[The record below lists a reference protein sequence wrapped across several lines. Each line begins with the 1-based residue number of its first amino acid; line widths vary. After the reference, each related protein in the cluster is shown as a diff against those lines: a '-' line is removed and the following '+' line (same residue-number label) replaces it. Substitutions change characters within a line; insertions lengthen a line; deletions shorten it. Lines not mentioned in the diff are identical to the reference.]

1 MLFYKI
7 CEDQRCD
14 NHIVGTFKLTIY
26 HNVDINYIVNNFL
39 GGAVMSY
46 YVGIDLH
53 SDNNYIGIIDKK
65 DCRILSKKLP
75 NDLDTVLN
83 TLKPFKSKIK
93 GVVVE
98 STYNWYWL
106 VDGLMDKKYKVYL
119 ANPSQMQQY
128 SGMKYTDD
136 KWDSFWLAHML
147 RLGILPEGYIY
158 PKDIR
163 PIRDLLRKRMM
174 LVQHR
179 TAYILSLQSM
189 VNRNTGRK
197 LKSNETKKLDE
208 GALNIIFS
216 DKYLVMSAQSNCN
229 VMEFLNGQI
238 DTIEKAVIKE
248 VKLRYPFKKLLTV
261 PGIGNILGITIML
274 ESGYMNRFEAVSNY
288 SSYCRCVSSKKVSN
302 GKKKGENNKKNGNKY
317 LAWAYV
323 EAANFMRR
331 YCPQARS
338 WHQRKVSKTNQTV
351 ATKAL
356 SNKIARACYFIIKD
370 QTDFD
375 PEMLFK

>member
-1 MLFYKI
+1 
-7 CEDQRCD
+7 
-14 NHIVGTFKLTIY
+14 
-26 HNVDINYIVNNFL
+26 
-39 GGAVMSY
+39 MSY

-53 SDNNYIGIIDKK
+53 SDNNFIGIIDKK

-75 NDLDTVLN
+75 NDLDMVLN
-83 TLKPFKSKIK
+83 TLKPFKRKIK

-106 VDGLMDKKYKVYL
+106 VDGLVDKKYNVHL

-158 PKDIR
+158 PKEIR

-174 LVQHR
+174 LVQQK
-179 TAYILSLQSM
+179 TAHMLSLQSM
-189 VNRNTGRK
+189 INRNTGRK
-197 LKSNETKKLDE
+197 SNANEIKKLGE
-208 GALNIIFS
+208 KELKKIFP
-216 DKYLVMSAQSNCN
+216 DKHLVMSAQSNSE
-229 VMEFLNGQI
+229 VIGFLTSQI

-248 VKLRYPFKKLLTV
+248 VRLRYPFEKLLTV
-261 PGIGNILGITIML
+261 PGIGNTLGITIML
-274 ESGYMNRFEAVSNY
+274 ETGDINRFQEVSNY
-288 SSYCRCVSSKKVSN
+288 SSYCRCVASQKISN
-302 GKKKGENNKKNGNKY
+302 GKMKGENNKKNGNKY

-323 EAANFMRR
+323 EAANFVRR

-338 WHQRKVSKTNQTV
+338 WYQRKVSKTNQIV

-370 QTDFD
+370 QTEFD
-375 PEMLFK
+375 SKMLFK

>member
-1 MLFYKI
+1 
-7 CEDQRCD
+7 
-14 NHIVGTFKLTIY
+14 
-26 HNVDINYIVNNFL
+26 
-39 GGAVMSY
+39 MSY

-75 NDLDTVLN
+75 NDLDMVLN
-83 TLKPFKSKIK
+83 TLKPFKRMIK

-106 VDGLMDKKYKVYL
+106 VDGLMDKKYNVHL

-174 LVQHR
+174 LVQQR
-179 TAYILSLQSM
+179 TAHILSLQSM
-189 VNRNTGRK
+189 INRNTGRK
-197 LKSNETKKLDE
+197 SNVNEIKKLSE
-208 GALNIIFS
+208 KELKIMFS
-216 DKYLVMSAQSNCN
+216 DKHLVMSAQSNCE
-229 VMEFLNGQI
+229 VIEFLNGQI
-238 DTIEKAVIKE
+238 VAIEKTVIKE
-248 VKLRYPFKKLLTV
+248 VKLRYPFEKLLTV
-261 PGIGNILGITIML
+261 PGICDILGITIML
-274 ESGYMNRFEAVSNY
+274 ESGDINRFQSVSNY

-331 YCPQARS
+331 FCQQARS
-338 WHQRKVSKTNQTV
+338 WHQRKASKTNQIV

-356 SNKIARACYFIIKD
+356 SNKTARACYFIIKD
-370 QTDFD
+370 QTVFD

>member
-1 MLFYKI
+1 
-7 CEDQRCD
+7 
-14 NHIVGTFKLTIY
+14 
-26 HNVDINYIVNNFL
+26 
-39 GGAVMSY
+39 MSY
-46 YVGIDLH
+46 YVGVDLH
-53 SDNNYIGIIDKK
+53 SDNSFIGIIDKK

-75 NDLDTVLN
+75 NDLDMILN
-83 TLKPFKSKIK
+83 TLKPFKRKIK

-106 VDGLMDKKYKVYL
+106 VDGLMDKKYKVHL

-174 LVQHR
+174 LVQQR
-179 TAYILSLQSM
+179 TAHVLSLQSM

-197 LKSNETKKLDE
+197 LKAGETKKLGE
-208 GALNIIFS
+208 GELNILFS
-216 DKYLVMSAQSNCN
+216 DKHLVMSAQSNCE
-229 VMEFLNGQI
+229 VIEFLNGRT
-238 DTIEKAVIKE
+238 DTIEKTVIKE
-248 VKLRYPFKKLLTV
+248 VKLRYPFEKLLTV

-274 ESGYMNRFEAVSNY
+274 ESGDLNRFQEVSNY

-302 GKKKGENNKKNGNKY
+302 GKKKGENNKKNGNNY

-338 WHQRKVSKTNQTV
+338 WHQHKASKTNQIV

-375 PEMLFK
+375 PKMLFK

>member
-1 MLFYKI
+1 
-7 CEDQRCD
+7 
-14 NHIVGTFKLTIY
+14 
-26 HNVDINYIVNNFL
+26 
-39 GGAVMSY
+39 MSY

-53 SDNNYIGIIDKK
+53 SDNNFIGIIDKK
-65 DCRILSKKLP
+65 DCRILSKRLP
-75 NDLDTVLN
+75 NDLGTILN
-83 TLKPFKSKIK
+83 TLKPFKRKIE

-106 VDGLMDKKYKVYL
+106 VDGLMDKKYKVHL

-174 LVQHR
+174 LVQQR
-179 TAYILSLQSM
+179 TAHVLSLQSM

-197 LKSNETKKLDE
+197 LKARETKKLSE
-208 GALNIIFS
+208 GELNILFS
-216 DKYLVMSAQSNCN
+216 DKHLVMSAQSNCE
-229 VMEFLNGQI
+229 VIEFLNGRI
-238 DTIEKAVIKE
+238 DAIEKTVIKE
-248 VKLRYPFKKLLTV
+248 VKLRYPFEKLLTV
-261 PGIGNILGITIML
+261 PGIGDILGITIML
-274 ESGYMNRFEAVSNY
+274 ESGELNRFQEVSNY

-338 WHQRKVSKTNQTV
+338 WHQRKASKTNQIV

-375 PEMLFK
+375 PKMLFK

>member
-1 MLFYKI
+1 
-7 CEDQRCD
+7 
-14 NHIVGTFKLTIY
+14 
-26 HNVDINYIVNNFL
+26 
-39 GGAVMSY
+39 MSY

-53 SDNNYIGIIDKK
+53 SDNNFIGIIDKK
-65 DCRILSKKLP
+65 NSRILSKKLP
-75 NDLDTVLN
+75 NDLEMVLN
-83 TLKPFKSKIK
+83 TLKPFKRKIK
-93 GVVVE
+93 GIVVE

-106 VDGLMDKKYKVYL
+106 VDGLMGKKYKVHL

-158 PKDIR
+158 PKEIR
-163 PIRDLLRKRMM
+163 PIRDLLRKRLM
-174 LVQHR
+174 LVQQR
-179 TAYILSLQSM
+179 TAHVLSLQSM
-189 VNRNTGRK
+189 INRNTGRK
-197 LKSNETKKLDE
+197 SNVNEIKKLCE
-208 GALNIIFS
+208 EELNILFS
-216 DKYLVMSAQSNCN
+216 DKHLVMSAQSNSE
-229 VMEFLNGQI
+229 VIAFLNGQT
-238 DTIEKAVIKE
+238 DMIEKAVIKE
-248 VKLRYPFKKLLTV
+248 VKLRYPFEKLLTV

-274 ESGYMNRFEAVSNY
+274 ETGDINRFQKVSNY
-288 SSYCRCVSSKKVSN
+288 SSYCRCVASTKVSN

-338 WHQRKVSKTNQTV
+338 WHQRKASKTNQIV

-370 QTDFD
+370 QTEFD
-375 PEMLFK
+375 TKMLFK

>member
-1 MLFYKI
+1 
-7 CEDQRCD
+7 
-14 NHIVGTFKLTIY
+14 
-26 HNVDINYIVNNFL
+26 
-39 GGAVMSY
+39 
-46 YVGIDLH
+46 
-53 SDNNYIGIIDKK
+53 
-65 DCRILSKKLP
+65 
-75 NDLDTVLN
+75 
-83 TLKPFKSKIK
+83 
-93 GVVVE
+93 
-98 STYNWYWL
+98 
-106 VDGLMDKKYKVYL
+106 
-119 ANPSQMQQY
+119 MQQY

-197 LKSNETKKLDE
+197 LKGSETKKLGVGE
-208 GALNIIFS
+208 LSTMFS
-216 DKYLVMSAQSNCN
+216 DKHLVMSAQSNCN

-238 DTIEKAVIKE
+238 GAIEKAVIKE
-248 VKLRYPFKKLLTV
+248 VKLRYPFEQLLTV

-274 ESGYMNRFEAVSNY
+274 ETGDINRFQSVSNY

-323 EAANFMRR
+323 EAANFMKR

-338 WHQRKVSKTNQTV
+338 WHQRKVSKTNQIV

-356 SNKIARACYFIIKD
+356 SNKVARACYFIVKD

-375 PEMLFK
+375 SGMLFR

>member
-1 MLFYKI
+1 
-7 CEDQRCD
+7 
-14 NHIVGTFKLTIY
+14 
-26 HNVDINYIVNNFL
+26 
-39 GGAVMSY
+39 MSY

-65 DCRILSKKLP
+65 DCRILSKKIP
-75 NDLDTVLN
+75 NDLDMVLN
-83 TLKPFKSKIK
+83 TLKPFKRKIK

-106 VDGLMDKKYKVYL
+106 VDGLMDKKYKVHL

-174 LVQHR
+174 LVQQR
-179 TAYILSLQSM
+179 TAHILSLQSM
-189 VNRNTGRK
+189 INRNTGRK
-197 LKSNETKKLDE
+197 SNVNEIKKLGDKD
-208 GALNIIFS
+208 LKVIFS
-216 DKYLVMSAQSNCN
+216 DKHLVMSAQSNN
-229 VMEFLNGQI
+229 EVIGFFNSQI
-238 DTIEKAVIKE
+238 NTIEKAVIKE
-248 VKLRYPFKKLLTV
+248 VKLRYPFEKLLTV
-261 PGIGNILGITIML
+261 PGIGNILGMTIML
-274 ESGYMNRFEAVSNY
+274 ETGDINRFQEVSNY

-302 GKKKGENNKKNGNKY
+302 GKKKGENNKKNGNRY

-338 WHQRKVSKTNQTV
+338 WYQRKMSKTNQIV

-356 SNKIARACYFIIKD
+356 SNKIARACYFIVKD
-370 QTDFD
+370 QADFD
-375 PEMLFK
+375 SEMLFR

>member
-1 MLFYKI
+1 
-7 CEDQRCD
+7 
-14 NHIVGTFKLTIY
+14 
-26 HNVDINYIVNNFL
+26 
-39 GGAVMSY
+39 MSY

-53 SDNNYIGIIDKK
+53 SDSNLIGIIDKK
-65 DCRILSKKLP
+65 DCRILSKKVP
-75 NDLDTVLN
+75 NDLDMVLN
-83 TLKPFKSKIK
+83 TLKPFKKKIK

-106 VDGLMDKKYKVYL
+106 VDGLMDKNYKVHL

-147 RLGILPEGYIY
+147 RLDILPEGYIY
-158 PKDIR
+158 PKDDR

-174 LVQHR
+174 LVEQR
-179 TAYILSLQSM
+179 TAHVLSLQSM
-189 VNRNTGRK
+189 INRNTG
-197 LKSNETKKLDE
+197 KKLNVNEIKKLGDKD
-208 GALNIIFS
+208 LKIIFS
-216 DKYLVMSAQSNCN
+216 DKHLVISAQSNN
-229 VMEFLNGQI
+229 EVIGFLNNQI
-238 DTIEKAVIKE
+238 NTIEKAVIK
-248 VKLRYPFKKLLTV
+248 VVTLRYPFEKLLTV
-261 PGIGNILGITIML
+261 PGIGNILGMTIML
-274 ESGYMNRFEAVSNY
+274 ETGDINRFQEVSNY
-288 SSYCRCVSSKKVSN
+288 SSYCRCVSSKKISN

-331 YCPQARS
+331 YCPEARS
-338 WHQRKVSKTNQTV
+338 WHQRKVSKTNQIV

-370 QTDFD
+370 QTEFGAKI
-375 PEMLFK
+375 LFM

>member
-1 MLFYKI
+1 
-7 CEDQRCD
+7 
-14 NHIVGTFKLTIY
+14 
-26 HNVDINYIVNNFL
+26 
-39 GGAVMSY
+39 MSY

-53 SDNNYIGIIDKK
+53 SDNNFIGIIDKK

-75 NDLDTVLN
+75 NDLDMVLN
-83 TLKPFKSKIK
+83 TLKPFKRKIK
-93 GVVVE
+93 GVVIE

-106 VDGLMDKKYKVYL
+106 VDGLMDKKYNVHL

-197 LKSNETKKLDE
+197 LKASETKKLGE
-208 GALNIIFS
+208 EELNIMFS
-216 DKYLVMSAQSNCN
+216 DKHLVMSAQSNCN

-238 DTIEKAVIKE
+238 NAIEKAVIKE
-248 VKLRYPFKKLLTV
+248 VKLRYPFEKLLTV
-261 PGIGNILGITIML
+261 PGIGDILGITIML
-274 ESGYMNRFEAVSNY
+274 ESGDMNRFQAVSNY

-323 EAANFMRR
+323 ETANFMRR
-331 YCPQARS
+331 YSPEARS
-338 WHQRKVSKTNQTV
+338 WHQRKASKTNQIV

-375 PEMLFK
+375 SKMLFK